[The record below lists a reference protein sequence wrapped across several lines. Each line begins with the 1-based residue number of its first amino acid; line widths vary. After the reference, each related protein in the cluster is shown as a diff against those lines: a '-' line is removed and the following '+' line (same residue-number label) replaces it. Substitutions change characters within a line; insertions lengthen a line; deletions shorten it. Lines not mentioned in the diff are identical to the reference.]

1 MREVI
6 RFISRYG
13 GHIIGAFRDP
23 KTGDI
28 SLSRTG
34 GAGVIA
40 VGVDTIAVD
49 PIAGAIIIAAGTAL
63 LIFRTR
69 TTEVEPEQ
77 GSGH

>member
-1 MREVI
+1 MRGVLGFVI
-6 RFISRYG
+6 KYG
-13 GHIIGAFRDP
+13 GHIVNAFRDP

-40 VGVDTIAVD
+40 VGVDTIAAD
-49 PIAGAIIIAAGTAL
+49 PIAGAIIVAAGTAL

-69 TTEVEPEQ
+69 TTEVEEQ
-77 GSGH
+77 